1 MQLLSVYTLLAIAGF
16 AWSFPNPNPEAG
28 GPPPLDVGH
37 AKAIFENPHLDSPDV
52 IPHLI
57 TATTPAPTATPPPQ
71 IIGVEAK
78 PPSTNGPPPINAPA
92 VPVNHEIHVDFPK
105 DTPLD
110 TVLH

>member
-16 AWSFPNPNPEAG
+16 AWSFPNPNPEAA

-57 TATTPAPTATPPPQ
+57 TATPPPQ

-110 TVLH
+110 TVLHN